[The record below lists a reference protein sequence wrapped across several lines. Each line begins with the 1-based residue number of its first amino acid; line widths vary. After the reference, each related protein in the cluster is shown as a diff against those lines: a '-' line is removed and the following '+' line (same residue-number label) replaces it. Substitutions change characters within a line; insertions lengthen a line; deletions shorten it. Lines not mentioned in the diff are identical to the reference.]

1 MATHIFCIILQI
13 DFNTLLDLI
22 FMCGIVGYTGP
33 RQAYPIVIKG
43 LKRLEYRGYDS
54 SGVALLHEGHLDVYK
69 KKGKVAELEELMI
82 GKNIAANVG
91 IGHTRWATHGE
102 PSDRNAHPHSSASGR
117 LAMIH
122 NGIIENYS
130 QIKQE
135 LLNKNYSFT
144 SDTDTEVLLNFIE
157 DIQKNNECSL
167 EEALRIALRRVTGAY
182 CILLIDNE
190 DPETIIAAR
199 KGSPLVIG
207 IGKGEHFLASD
218 ASPFI
223 EYTKEVVYVNDYEL
237 AIVRPDELILK
248 NLGNEKITPFIT
260 KLDMELA
267 AIEKG
272 GYDHFMLKEIF
283 EQPSTIYD
291 CLRGRLDAQA
301 GTITMGGIQDNI
313 DQLIN
318 AQRILIVACGTSW
331 HAGLVAEYIIEEL
344 CRIPVEVEYASEFR
358 YRNPIINKGDV
369 IIAISQSGETAD
381 TLVALETAKQ
391 NGAFIFG
398 VVNAVGSSIARISH
412 AGAYTHAGPE
422 IGVAS
427 TKAFTGQLAVLTMM
441 ALKMAQAKNSITT
454 ERYRHLLNEL
464 ADVPEKVAAI
474 LKNAE
479 ELKKIADIYKD
490 SSDFLFLGRGYNF
503 PVALE
508 GALKLKEISYI
519 HAEGYPAA
527 EMKHGP
533 IALVTDRLP
542 VVFIATKDSY
552 HEKIISNMQEIKAR
566 RGMVI
571 SIITDGDEISPTLSN
586 HTFSIPPAD
595 ELIAP
600 ILSVIPLQL
609 LSYYVG
615 IAKGIDVDKPR
626 NLAKSVTVE

>member
-1 MATHIFCIILQI
+1 
-13 DFNTLLDLI
+13 
-22 FMCGIVGYTGP
+22 MCGIVGYTGS
-33 RQAYPIVIKG
+33 RQAYPVILKG

-54 SGVALLHEGHLDVYK
+54 SGVALLKDGELNVYK
-69 KKGKVAELEELMI
+69 KKGKVAELEESMI
-82 GKNIAANVG
+82 GKNIDAQIG

-102 PSDRNAHPHSSASGR
+102 PSDRNAHPHSSASGK

-122 NGIIENYS
+122 NGFIENYAL
-130 QIKQE
+130 IKQD
-135 LLNKNYSFT
+135 LINKGYEFK

-157 DIQKNNECSL
+157 DIQQNNNSTL
-167 EEALRIALRRVTGAY
+167 EEAVRIALKRVTGAY
-182 CILLIDNE
+182 CILLIEQDNP
-190 DPETIIAAR
+190 DTIIAAR

-218 ASPFI
+218 ASPII

-237 AIVRPDELILK
+237 AIVKPDELILK
-248 NLGNEKITPFIT
+248 NLGNEKITPYIT

-272 GYDHFMLKEIF
+272 GYDHFMIKEIF
-283 EQPSTIYD
+283 EQPSTIFD
-291 CLRGRLDAQA
+291 CLRGRLDAKE
-301 GTITMGGIQDNI
+301 GVIRMSGVDRNI

-318 AQRILIVACGTSW
+318 ANRIMILACGTSW
-331 HAGLVAEYIIEEL
+331 HAGLIAEYIIEEL
-344 CRIPVEVEYASEFR
+344 CRIPVEVDYASEFR
-358 YRNPIINKGDV
+358 YRNPIVNKGDV

-381 TLVALETAKQ
+381 TLVALEKAKE

-398 VVNAVGSSIARISH
+398 VVNAVGSSIARISN

-427 TKAFTGQLAVLTMM
+427 TKAFTGQLAVLMM
-441 ALKMAQAKNSITT
+441 VALDIAKHKGTISDD
-454 ERYRHLLNEL
+454 RYKSLLLEL
-464 ADVPEKVAAI
+464 QEVPEKVNAI

-479 ELKKIADIYKD
+479 DIKKIAEKYKNA
-490 SSDFLFLGRGYNF
+490 SDFLFLGRGYNF

-533 IALVTDRLP
+533 IALVDENLP
-542 VVFIATKDSY
+542 VVFIATKDMY
-552 HEKIISNMQEIKAR
+552 HEKIVSNMQEIKAR
-566 RGMVI
+566 KGKII
-571 SIITDGDEISPTLSN
+571 SIVTEGDTVSPGLSN
-586 HTFSIPPAD
+586 DYFAIPPAD

-600 ILSVIPLQL
+600 ILTVIPLQL

-615 IAKGIDVDKPR
+615 TAKGIDVDKPR